1 MAGMEYNKKSDSKSI
16 KVRSEYTG
24 SLRTNQQ
31 VCLTDELWE
40 CSCGAFN
47 AAYNKECGKCNT
59 VKPTG
64 KWGRRK

>member
-1 MAGMEYNKKSDSKSI
+1 MEKN
-16 KVRSEYTG
+16 
-24 SLRTNQQ
+24 
-31 VCLTDELWE
+31 LTDELWE